1 MSSQTQVLTKTQPAP
16 ATAPVRDGLLQ
27 RKPLLQPAAG
37 LRRKPLS
44 WQPPLIQPKM
54 VVGRPDDKYEQEADR
69 VADQVMRMPE
79 PCIQRQPT

>member
-1 MSSQTQVLTKTQPAP
+1 MSSQTQALAKTQPTP
-16 ATAPVRDGLLQ
+16 AAAPVRDVLLQ
-27 RKPLLQPAAG
+27 RKPLLKPAPG

-44 WQPPLIQPKM
+44 WQPPLLQPKL

-79 PCIQRQPT
+79 PGIQRQPT